1 MKGMHRW
8 GPVTYTSNGMS
19 AKEDSS
25 DTKNDSEDE
34 ARSDLCSAS
43 DEEVQEL
50 DTVLLLI
57 GPFRKI
63 QLLSQNRFRLIFEY
77 AETWSKR
84 SFTVHIVSA
93 DQFDGDIDL
102 LK

>member
-1 MKGMHRW
+1 
-8 GPVTYTSNGMS
+8 MS

-43 DEEVQEL
+43 DEEVQEI

-77 AETWSKR
+77 AET
-84 SFTVHIVSA
+84 
-93 DQFDGDIDL
+93 
-102 LK
+102 